1 MNFLENEIYIKNIFK
16 IRDNIFNISKFNE
29 RKVRINNNCDV
40 ILIPSR
46 YEIQDFGLK
55 YDIWY
60 SLDELKLMRTSY
72 MYELGMISKLKSVTL
87 NEAQIIWKQN
97 N

>member
-1 MNFLENEIYIKNIFK
+1 MNFLKNEIYIKNIFK

-29 RKVRINNNCDV
+29 RKVRINNICDV

-46 YEIQDFGLK
+46 YEIEDFGLK

-72 MYELGMISKLKSVTL
+72 MYELSVISKIKNVTL